1 MKYLLTIGLSGIFL
15 AGIVLADQFPAGNAE
30 NGRKVTT
37 QCRTCH
43 GLDGV
48 AKIPIAPHIGGEP
61 QLYLSSQLVAFRDG
75 TRYHEMMSIVTKS
88 LSDQQIADLAAWYS
102 EKEILVELTKPE
114 NQAPEA
120 CVACHGIN
128 GIAVTEETPNLA
140 GESNIYIVNQLK
152 AFKNGKRTHEIM
164 GPIAAELNDEDIRIA
179 ADWYGSI
186 KFSVKK
192 N

>member
-1 MKYLLTIGLSGIFL
+1 MKYWIIIGLSGIFL
-15 AGIVLADQFPAGNAE
+15 AGIVLAEQFPAGNAE
-30 NGRKVTT
+30 NGRKITA

-61 QLYLSSQLVAFRDG
+61 ESYLSSQLVAFRDG
-75 TRYHEMMSIVTKS
+75 TRAHEMMSIVSKS
-88 LSDQQIADLAAWYS
+88 LSDQQIADLSAWYAD
-102 EKEILVELTKPE
+102 KEVSVELVKPE

-120 CVACHGIN
+120 CTACHGVN

-140 GESNIYIVNQLK
+140 GESNIYIVTQLK
-152 AFKNGKRTHEIM
+152 AFRSGKRTNDIM
-164 GPIAAELNDEDIRIA
+164 GPIAAELTDEDIKVS

-186 KFSVKK
+186 KFSV
-192 N
+192 NE